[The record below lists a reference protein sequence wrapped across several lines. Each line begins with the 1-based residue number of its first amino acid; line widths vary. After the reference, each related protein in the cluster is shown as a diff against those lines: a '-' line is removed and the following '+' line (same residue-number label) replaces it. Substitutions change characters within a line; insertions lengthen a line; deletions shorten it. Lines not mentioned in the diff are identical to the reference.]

1 MSKDPASSETK
12 WHNLNA
18 DEVLARLG
26 VDRNGLSSV
35 EARERL
41 MKFGPNQLVEKKKI
55 SPLAIL
61 IEQFKSLLIIILIAA
76 AVLSGVLGEVADSII
91 IIVIVVLAAGLGF
104 VQEYKAERAL
114 EALKKMAAPFA
125 SVIRDGKEQEI
136 PASELVPGDIIL
148 IATGDKIPA
157 DARVIESVNLKVD
170 EAPLTGESVPVGKTK
185 DSIQED
191 VPVGDRKN
199 MVYMGTAAVYGRG
212 TAVVTATGMMSKFG
226 KIAKMLQEVE
236 EEKTPLQVS
245 LDKMGKWL
253 AIGAMF
259 LCISLA
265 GIGVLRGHGIL
276 EMLLWGV
283 SLIVAAVPECLP
295 AVVTISLAL
304 GVHRMVKC
312 HALIRRLA
320 AVETLGCTTVICS
333 DKTGTLTQN
342 QMTVRKVYADGR
354 LFDISGSGYEPK
366 GEFRVQGRVV
376 DPKQDKV
383 IQTLLTAAALCNDAS
398 LVCEN
403 GEWRVKGDPTE
414 GALVVLLEK
423 AGLSHKELV
432 EKYPRIGEIPFTSET
447 KRMTT
452 VHQIGNERIAYSKGA
467 PEVVLKMC
475 NRVLTET
482 GEKELSE
489 SEKNRILEES
499 QKMAAQ
505 ALRLL
510 GLAYKKIPS
519 EETISERIENDMV
532 FIGLVAMIDPPREE
546 VKDSIKLCEEAGIKS
561 VMITGDH
568 KLTAEAIANE
578 LGLMKGGIAIT
589 GEELDA
595 ISDKEFESKVED
607 IRVYARVSPSHKLR
621 VVEAFSKKGHTVA
634 MTGDGVN
641 DAPALKRADIGVA
654 MGITGT
660 DVSKEAADM
669 VLTDDNFASIVAAVK
684 EGRVIFS
691 NIKKYLVYLLS
702 CNLGEILVVAM
713 SVLLGPFLGIPA
725 GILPLV
731 AIQILYINLATDGLP
746 AIALSVD
753 PSEPGIMRRKPRR
766 KGENFFTPQVIK
778 YIVIVG
784 IWTGLVCFGIFIWA
798 LNRGRSNEEA
808 QCLCFISLILIQ
820 FFNAFNCR
828 SLDRSL
834 FNVGIFKNR
843 WLVIAVIWECT
854 LLSLIVYMPFLQKSF
869 HTYSLTFRDWA
880 IVIFTA
886 STVFIFVEIAK
897 LLKLFGKSDAVCS
910 AK

>member
-212 TAVVTATGMMSKFG
+212 TAVVTATGMMSEFG

-702 CNLGEILVVAM
+702 CNLSEILVVAM

-897 LLKLFGKSDAVCS
+897 LLKLFGKSDAVCA